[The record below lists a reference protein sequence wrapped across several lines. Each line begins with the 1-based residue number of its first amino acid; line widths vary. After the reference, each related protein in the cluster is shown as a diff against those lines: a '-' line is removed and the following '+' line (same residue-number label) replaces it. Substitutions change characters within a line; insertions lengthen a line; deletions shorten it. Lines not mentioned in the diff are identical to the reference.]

1 VTITVLSL
9 VCGYSTVELMR
20 VGVYGDVS
28 RVKIMFN
35 KKDTALVQFADP
47 GQAQIGDFHVVS
59 FRHRSQYRVGKN
71 RTILKFVNPVH
82 NVLKLGRSFVNIH
95 CSKNF
100 QDKKTRS

>member
-47 GQAQIGDFHVVS
+47 GQAQIG
-59 FRHRSQYRVGKN
+59 
-71 RTILKFVNPVH
+71 
-82 NVLKLGRSFVNIH
+82 
-95 CSKNF
+95 
-100 QDKKTRS
+100 